1 MLITCLL
8 CALCDLCD
16 LCVTAVEP
24 TARAVRLGQRG
35 VGSGGWICDRSV
47 LGSINAE
54 IAEAPRVKRPGAG
67 SGIAEKSGQWR
78 FAQRLPDTAV
88 AWRRRASLW
97 FGCGQQ
103 SRCEKTACLL
113 DCSSAVDRARRSTG
127 IDCVLPD
134 TSMPSYWTVLSRCCA
149 AARPASASTPEDS
162 NISKYIADRSTIR
175 GRDV

>member
-1 MLITCLL
+1 RSL
-8 CALCDLCD
+8 
-16 LCVTAVEP
+16 
-24 TARAVRLGQRG
+24 RG
-35 VGSGGWICDRSV
+35 R
-47 LGSINAE
+47 INAE
-54 IAEAPRVKRPGAG
+54 IAEDAE
-67 SGIAEKSGQWR
+67 IAEKAGQWR

>member
-54 IAEAPRVKRPGAG
+54 IAEDAE
-67 SGIAEKSGQWR
+67 IAEKPGQWR

-88 AWRRRASLW
+88 PWRRRASLW
-97 FGCGQQ
+97 CGCGQRLPCVRWL
-103 SRCEKTACLL
+103 SCLL
-113 DCSSAVDRARRSTG
+113 CRWLSCQRSR
-127 IDCVLPD
+127 
-134 TSMPSYWTVLSRCCA
+134 WLSRL
-149 AARPASASTPEDS
+149 
-162 NISKYIADRSTIR
+162 
-175 GRDV
+175 